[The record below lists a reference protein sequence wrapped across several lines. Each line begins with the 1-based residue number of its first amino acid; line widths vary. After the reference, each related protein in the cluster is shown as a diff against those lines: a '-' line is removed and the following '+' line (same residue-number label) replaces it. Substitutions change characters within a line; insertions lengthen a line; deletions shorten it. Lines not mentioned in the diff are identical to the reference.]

1 MDRLTIA
8 FAVMVAFFTATSQVA
23 AHHGAATFDTGKK
36 VVMEATVTEWIWA
49 NPHCFLKFAAKD
61 QTGNV
66 RNWVAETS
74 NPPDMVN
81 RGWARNSFK
90 AGDELLVSFVP
101 AKGDRTFGTCP
112 QFVFVATGKRLG
124 GNGRRLR
131 RRDQEHGERAIAQR
145 PRRRQR

>member
-1 MDRLTIA
+1 MIA
-8 FAVMVAFFTATSQVA
+8 FAVMLAFLTVTSPVT

-36 VVMEATVTEWIWA
+36 LEMEATVTEWIWA

-90 AGDELLVSFVP
+90 AGDRVTVTVEPVKNGGPVGRVLLVVFPDGRTLSTQDAPPVP
-101 AKGDRTFGTCP
+101 GEGA
-112 QFVFVATGKRLG
+112 
-124 GNGRRLR
+124 RR
-131 RRDQEHGERAIAQR
+131 
-145 PRRRQR
+145 